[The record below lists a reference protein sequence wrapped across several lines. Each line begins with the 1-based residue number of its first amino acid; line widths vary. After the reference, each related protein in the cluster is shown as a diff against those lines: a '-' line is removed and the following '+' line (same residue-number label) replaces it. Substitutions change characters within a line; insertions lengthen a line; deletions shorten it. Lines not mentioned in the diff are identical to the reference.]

1 MVVIKMTEKIIGPD
15 YKSLKNFHVFK
26 SLSDNERFLM
36 LLFKKCNDIH
46 IKKLRPYNSC
56 ASFLI
61 VYVDELTKKETLE
74 NNILAP
80 ILSHSNSSKEMW
92 HPDIKYV
99 KNNIITSAEVI
110 EYNTFDSLVLGLLSG
125 KTLLFIDNAN
135 TALTISNENDK
146 ERAITPPETEQTT
159 RSSRASFVENYR
171 TNVALIRKS
180 IKDPNL
186 CVETVTM
193 GRRNQTSVVIIYIN
207 GIISDSIPETI
218 KKRIEILDIDGIIG
232 AAQLEQLIEDNK
244 WTVIPQIIA
253 TERVDRVVGS
263 LLEGRAALV
272 LDGTPFV
279 LIVPTTL
286 KLFLSSPD
294 DFFQRPV
301 VGSMLR
307 FIRYLSFFISTSFVS
322 LYVAFTAYQPGMLP
336 TPLALSIT
344 GSRVGLP
351 FPVTLEILL
360 LELALYVLQEAAI
373 RLPKMM
379 GPTVGIV
386 GAIII
391 GQATVQA
398 GIVSPIIV
406 IIVAMSAI
414 TSFALPNYTF
424 SLGCIVLRLF
434 MVFMASFLGLFGVV
448 MGWIFILIHLASLEN
463 FGIRYLSD
471 YSPYNRV
478 NLKDTLVRISESFVY
493 NRPMN
498 LGLKDTKKQDKK
510 KADDLK
516 DEW

>member
-1 MVVIKMTEKIIGPD
+1 MPEKIVGPD
-15 YKSLKNFHVFK
+15 YKSLKDFHVFK
-26 SLSDNERFLM
+26 SLSDNERFLKF
-36 LLFKKCNDIH
+36 LFKKCNDIH
-46 IKKLRPYNSC
+46 IKELSPYNSC
-56 ASFLI
+56 ASILI

-74 NNILAP
+74 NNIVAP
-80 ILSHSNSSKEMW
+80 MLSHSNSSQEMW
-92 HPDIKYV
+92 HPDINYI
-99 KNNIITSAEVI
+99 KNNVITSTEVI
-110 EYNTFDSLVLGLLSG
+110 EYDTFDSLVLGLLSG
-125 KTLLFIDNAN
+125 KTLLFTDNAN
-135 TALTISNENDK
+135 TALAISTEDDK
-146 ERAITPPETEQTT
+146 ERAITPPETEQTA
-159 RSSRASFVENYR
+159 RSSRASFVENYK
-171 TNVALIRKS
+171 TNIALIRKS

-193 GRRNQTSVVIIYIN
+193 GIRNQTTVAILYIK
-207 GIISDSIPETI
+207 GIISDNIPEII
-218 KKRIEILDIDGIIG
+218 KKRIESLDIDGIIG

-244 WTVIPQIIA
+244 RTVIPQIIA
-253 TERVDRVVGS
+253 TERVDRVVGN
-263 LLEGRAALV
+263 LLEGRATIV

-294 DFFQRPV
+294 DYFQRPV
-301 VGSMLR
+301 VSSLLR
-307 FIRYLSFFISTSFVS
+307 FIRYLSFFVSTSFVS
-322 LYVAFTAYQPGMLP
+322 IYVAFTAYQPGMLP

-360 LELALYVLQEAAI
+360 MELALYILQEAAI
-373 RLPKMM
+373 RLPKFM

-406 IIVAMSAI
+406 IVVAMSAI

-424 SLGCIVLRLF
+424 SLGCIVFRLF
-434 MVFMASFLGLFGVV
+434 MVFMSSILGLFGVI

-471 YSPYNRV
+471 YSPYNKV
-478 NLKDTLVRISESFVY
+478 NLKDTLVRVSESFVY

-510 KADDLK
+510 KADDLNDK
-516 DEW
+516 W